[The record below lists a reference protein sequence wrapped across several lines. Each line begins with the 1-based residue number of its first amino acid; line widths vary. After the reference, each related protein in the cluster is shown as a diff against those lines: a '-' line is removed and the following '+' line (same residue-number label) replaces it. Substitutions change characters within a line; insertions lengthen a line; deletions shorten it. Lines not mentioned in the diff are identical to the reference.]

1 VCLLILA
8 PRELPSRPQPKCC
21 FLLAPNKLSVARQR
35 SLAPASAAGWG
46 VLPSNRSAWRS
57 RGRRETLR
65 CCLRVVGQANN
76 QCYLDGARSA
86 SERKGIKFWAVTP
99 LGSKTSGVGSQ
110 QGAKV
115 LRAALLGLIRDSA
128 TKLAWSR
135 VVRDQASNVPPR
147 WARDAG
153 RVRAAL
159 TMVIVAAPAPQ
170 WWPQPHPR

>member
-1 VCLLILA
+1 MCLLILA

-46 VLPSNRSAWRS
+46 VLPANRSAWRS

-99 LGSKTSGVGSQ
+99 LGSKTSVVGAQ
-110 QGAKV
+110 QAAKV
-115 LRAALLGLIRDSA
+115 QAARGPGGV
-128 TKLAWSR
+128 KKR
-135 VVRDQASNVPPR
+135 VADEITLVTGGARSGSKRPGP
-147 WARDAG
+147 WGRDAG
-153 RVRAAL
+153 RVRA
-159 TMVIVAAPAPQ
+159 
-170 WWPQPHPR
+170 H